1 MAKKKVKKEQTTQQV
16 KTQSFK
22 GLFSLFNM
30 FRGKKDGV
38 VTVSPGRVI
47 KKKDSDEVMIR
58 PINMSPEVEKAW
70 DYFESNATIL
80 VDGGND
86 YQKRVDRYK
95 ELEYMI
101 YNEGLMW
108 TAANLYTEEAVTEDE
123 QGNILGINAKKK
135 DIEKNFYTWIKDI
148 GLSNNVLR
156 NISWNLNVYADDF
169 IANSISLTEGV
180 TEITPLSPFMIKDRL
195 EFNPVKIMSLSAEQ
209 KKSIGSISNRSQGLK
224 DIAELLTNKKYEDYN
239 SMYKTYLL
247 GFVDVSGNALPPWNI
262 THFRRYS
269 NHSEFAP
276 FGRPLFIGSLARY
289 KSYKATEMLIDSARV
304 ASFPKEVYEIA
315 KSEDMTG
322 VDIYQEVNKIR
333 QMIQNVNKSSKDP
346 DEMTI
351 GEPIFTIDGL
361 YSYSLEESRMD
372 LDKLGDMENK
382 RKDLILSTGVPEGYL
397 MPGDRGWGN
406 SGQNLLQQ
414 SKIFARKVYATQSAI
429 LEGITFLYRIHLMI
443 TKQFEGEN
451 TEFELYMNYPVVEEN
466 SDKLRM
472 KNDSLRLG
480 ADILKN
486 FGELVGLD
494 RGEALPIDIVKSVLS
509 QYTFLTPDE
518 VEEWCNIYIKSK
530 EEPLEESK
538 LQKIKE
544 KVKEGYL
551 SEEVVKE
558 VYFMSKKNI
567 GLVEGTQKGKHYFCS
582 FNRTN
587 KLNDKTLTILKND
600 IEKKKLND

>member
-1 MAKKKVKKEQTTQQV
+1 MAKQKAKEPTTQQI

-22 GLFSLFNM
+22 GLFSFFNM
-30 FRGKKDGV
+30 FRGKKDKQ
-38 VTVSPGRVI
+38 VTVSPGRAE
-47 KKKDSDEVMIR
+47 KKKDSDEVIIR
-58 PINMSPEVEKAW
+58 PINMSPEVERAW
-70 DYFESNATIL
+70 EYFESNATIL
-80 VDGGND
+80 GDGGND
-86 YQKRVDRYK
+86 YQKRVDRYR

-108 TAANLYTEEAVTEDE
+108 TSATLYTEEAVTEDE

-135 DIEKNFYTWIKDI
+135 EVEKNFYNWVKDI
-148 GLSNNVLR
+148 GLSNNILR

-169 IANSISLTEGV
+169 LANSISLTEGV

-195 EFNPVKIMSLSAEQ
+195 EFNPVKIMSLQSEQ
-209 KKSIGSISNRSQGLK
+209 KKGIASISNRSQGLK
-224 DIAELLTNKKYEDYN
+224 DIANLLTNKKYEDYN
-239 SMYKTYLL
+239 AMYKTYLL
-247 GFVDVSGNALPPWNI
+247 GYIDVSGNALPPWNI

-322 VDIYQEVNKIR
+322 VDSYQEINKIR

-382 RKDLILSTGVPEGYL
+382 RKDLILSTGIPEGYL
-397 MPGDRGWGN
+397 MPGDRGFGN

-414 SKIFARKVYATQSAI
+414 SKMFARKVYATQSAI
-429 LEGITFLYRIHLMI
+429 LEGITFLYKIHLML

-451 TEFELYMNYPVVEEN
+451 TEFELYMNYPVVEES

-494 RGEALPIDIVKSVLS
+494 RGEALPIDIVKAVLA
-509 QYTFLTPDE
+509 QYTFLTLDE